1 MLYKYELNDSS
12 LKCIEDFNC
21 IMVVDENI
29 FVKSLYVIGLINYVG
44 SLLYG
49 SFNGWGY
56 RFMIFVEMYNVICL
70 LIIIRDILYVYMYRM
85 V

>member
-29 FVKSLYVIGLINYVG
+29 FVKSIYVIGLINYVG

-49 SFNGWGY
+49 SFNGWG
-56 RFMIFVEMYNVICL
+56 
-70 LIIIRDILYVYMYRM
+70 
-85 V
+85 